1 MWNLVCMVLR
11 TEWREGQHGA
21 RPYEVHVLLILK
33 SSTDLSE
40 NGVFWA
46 ECSLVQYLRKQT
58 CFQL

>member
-1 MWNLVCMVLR
+1 MVLR

-21 RPYEVHVLLILK
+21 SPYEVHVLLILK